1 MSTPIAAYTHMYQ
14 RLLTGVFGLAAFGW
28 RLWAGGLWLASFI
41 YRQVKLLKKKEI
53 LFILGILAAAVLLWA
68 VTHLTDKGDLST
80 VRITVA
86 GKEYGTYSLSKDQ
99 VISIGDTNQ
108 CEIKDGEIKMI
119 WADCPDHLCMKQH
132 AIDKNG
138 GTIVCLP
145 NKVVIEGKKSSSS
158 DSEDELVIDSVT

>member
-1 MSTPIAAYTHMYQ
+1 MDFGWQ
-14 RLLTGVFGLAAFGW
+14 LLTGIIYIQ
-28 RLWAGGLWLASFI
+28 AGET
-41 YRQVKLLKKKEI
+41 LKKKEI
-53 LFILGILAAAVLLWA
+53 LFILGILAAAALLWA
-68 VTHLTDKGDLST
+68 GTHLMDKGDLST

-99 VISIGDTNQ
+99 VISIGDTNR

-132 AIDKNG
+132 AIDSKG

-145 NKVVIEGKKSSSS
+145 NKVVIEGTKASAGAQS
-158 DSEDELVIDSVT
+158 DDGLSIDAVT

>member
-1 MSTPIAAYTHMYQ
+1 
-14 RLLTGVFGLAAFGW
+14 
-28 RLWAGGLWLASFI
+28 
-41 YRQVKLLKKKEI
+41 
-53 LFILGILAAAVLLWA
+53 
-68 VTHLTDKGDLST
+68 
-80 VRITVA
+80 
-86 GKEYGTYSLSKDQ
+86 
-99 VISIGDTNQ
+99 
-108 CEIKDGEIKMI
+108 MI

>member
-1 MSTPIAAYTHMYQ
+1 MSTPIAAYTHMHQ

-28 RLWAGGLWLASFI
+28 RLWAGIFYIQAGET
-41 YRQVKLLKKKEI
+41 LKKKEI
-53 LFILGILAAAVLLWA
+53 LFILGILAAAALLWA
-68 VTHLTDKGDLST
+68 GTHLMDKGELST

-99 VISIGDTNQ
+99 VISIGDTNR

-158 DSEDELVIDSVT
+158 NSEDELVIDSVT

>member
-1 MSTPIAAYTHMYQ
+1 MI
-14 RLLTGVFGLAAFGW
+14 
-28 RLWAGGLWLASFI
+28 
-41 YRQVKLLKKKEI
+41 EI
-53 LFILGILAAAVLLWA
+53 KNI
-68 VTHLTDKGDLST
+68 S
-80 VRITVA
+80 
-86 GKEYGTYSLSKDQ
+86 KEYKKNKK
-99 VISIGDTNQ
+99 VINDINL
-108 CEIKDGEIKMI
+108 EIKDGEIKMI